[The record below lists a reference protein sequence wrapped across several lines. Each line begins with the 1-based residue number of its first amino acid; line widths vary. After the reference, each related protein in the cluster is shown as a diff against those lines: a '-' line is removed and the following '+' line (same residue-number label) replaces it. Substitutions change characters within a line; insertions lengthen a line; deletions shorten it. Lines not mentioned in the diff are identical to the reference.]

1 MSEKENTTENI
12 IETLKKLDNVDLDDD
27 EKKMKE
33 NKTMCRLLNIHLRE
47 FYDDIYIPFDFFR
60 NADWNISKILYDN
73 EDILFYNK
81 KYITK
86 VDEERFYEVFD
97 KFILMLEEIFST
109 NSKLYVFLKKWTDM
123 TNIRW
128 KTNGTKSYLKSLLT
142 ESKYQYISPAFTTNL
157 FCEISKKHNNDPQ
170 IVKSEIEK
178 ELDIIVKKV
187 KEEVKKFRKIYNEIV
202 MSYVYEFP
210 YNTQEKDIY
219 VKAFINTVIL
229 VVLDFAEKLIELNV
243 YAIHPI
249 VKDII
254 GYYTPLDEINQYN
267 PLDNGNRKICIV

>member
-12 IETLKKLDNVDLDDD
+12 IDTLKKLDNTDLDED
-27 EKKMKE
+27 EKKMQE
-33 NKTMCRLLNIHLRE
+33 NKTICRLLNIHLRE

-97 KFILMLEEIFST
+97 KFILMLEDIFST
-109 NSKLYVFLKKWTDM
+109 NSKLFVFLKKWTDM
-123 TNIRW
+123 SHMRW
-128 KTNGTKSYLKSLLT
+128 KTNNTKSYLKSLLT
-142 ESKYQYISPAFTTNL
+142 ERKYQYISPAFTTNL
-157 FCEISKKHNNDPQ
+157 FCEISKKYNNDPQ
-170 IVKSEIEK
+170 IVKTEIEK
-178 ELDIIVKKV
+178 ELDNIVKKV
-187 KEEVKKFRKIYNEIV
+187 KEEVKIFRKIYNEIV

-210 YNTQEKDIY
+210 YNTQEKEIY

-243 YAIHPI
+243 YAVHPI

-254 GYYTPLDEINQYN
+254 GYYTPLDEINQYD
-267 PLDNGNRKICIV
+267 PLENGNRKICIV